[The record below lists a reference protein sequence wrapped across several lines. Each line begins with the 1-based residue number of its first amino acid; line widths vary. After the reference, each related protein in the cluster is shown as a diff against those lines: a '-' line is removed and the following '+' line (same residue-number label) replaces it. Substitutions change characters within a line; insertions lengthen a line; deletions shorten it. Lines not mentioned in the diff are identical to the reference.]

1 MEDTNDSTPAYDA
14 GNPRHVERRQ
24 TSAKTTRLQRNE
36 DFRWLM
42 GDARGRRFIWNLLA
56 KAGVF
61 RSSMGLSAEL
71 TAFNEGRRD
80 LGLAVLADLMR
91 LCPEEYGRMQAEA
104 ISKQPA
110 SNGET
115 NGGRADSNS

>member
-1 MEDTNDSTPAYDA
+1 MENTNDTTPAYDA
-14 GNPRHVERRQ
+14 GERHHVARR
-24 TSAKTTRLQRNE
+24 AKTAKATRLQHND

-42 GDARGRRFIWNLLA
+42 GDARGRRIIWNLLA

-61 RSSMGLSAEL
+61 RSSMGLSPEL

-115 NGGRADSNS
+115 NGGRDESNS

>member
-24 TSAKTTRLQRNE
+24 TSARTTRLQRND

-91 LCPEEYGRMQAEA
+91 LCPDEYGRMQAEA
-104 ISKQPA
+104 ISKQPT

-115 NGGRADSNS
+115 NGGRDDANS

>member
-1 MEDTNDSTPAYDA
+1 MENTDESTPAYNA
-14 GNPRHVERRQ
+14 GNPRHVERREK
-24 TSAKTTRLQRNE
+24 TAKTTRRQRNE

-42 GDARGRRFIWNLLA
+42 GDARGRRFIWDLLA

-91 LCPEEYGRMQAEA
+91 LCPEQYGRMQAEA

-110 SNGET
+110 SNGE
-115 NGGRADSNS
+115 NDGGRDDSNS